1 MIKQIEL
8 NGRIISY
15 DLQIKPVKNVNLRI
29 KPDQSVFVSAN
40 ESVSPDVI
48 DEFLKSKTD
57 YIVGALD
64 HYAELQKYAPK
75 PKEYVDGETFR
86 ILGHELR
93 LKVSQ
98 GTKNQVT
105 TDGAYILLQVKNPAD
120 YEMKKRT
127 IEKWQKKQCE
137 DILLSVCQSVYP
149 KFQKY
154 GVDFP
159 TLRYRYMVSRW
170 GSCQPKRK
178 VLTFNFSLLEAPL
191 ACIEYVA
198 VHEFTHFLQPNH
210 SRKFYQQLAMFMPDW
225 RSRKELLD
233 NNRTYHL

>member
-29 KPDQSVFVSAN
+29 KADQSVFVSAN

-120 YEMKKRT
+120 YEMKSGRWKNGR
-127 IEKWQKKQCE
+127 KSNAKKFCF
-137 DILLSVCQSVYP
+137 LSANPCIQNFKNTVLIFRPCATAIW
-149 KFQKY
+149 FQD
-154 GVDFP
+154 G
-159 TLRYRYMVSRW
+159 
-170 GSCQPKRK
+170 G
-178 VLTFNFSLLEAPL
+178 
-191 ACIEYVA
+191 A
-198 VHEFTHFLQPNH
+198 VNPNG
-210 SRKFYQQLAMFMPDW
+210 RC
-225 RSRKELLD
+225 
-233 NNRTYHL
+233 

>member
-29 KPDQSVFVSAN
+29 KADQSVFVSAN
-40 ESVSPDVI
+40 ESVASNVI
-48 DEFLKSKTD
+48 EDFLKSKAD
-57 YIVGALD
+57 YIIGALD

-75 PKEYVDGETFR
+75 PKEYVDGESFR

-98 GTKNQVT
+98 GKKNQVT

-120 YEMKKRT
+120 YEIKKRT
-127 IEKWQKKQCE
+127 MEKWIQRQCKE
-137 DILLSVCQSVYP
+137 VLLSVCQSIYP

-159 TLRYRYMVSRW
+159 TLRYRNMVSRW

-178 VLTFNFSLLEAPL
+178 VLTFNLTLIEAPL
-191 ACIEYVA
+191 SCIEYVA

-225 RSRKELLD
+225 QERKKILD
-233 NNRTYHL
+233 GGAVNNL